1 MPMHLQSGPPG
12 DGWCYARL
20 TACNTIKANDLPH
33 NQMAISTSPI
43 APSRASGQGVFLPL
57 HGRSWPFHGRAGNL
71 LDAAGG
77 QPRRKMRRL
86 HSGIDHCSEPAHAEA
101 RRHLAD
107 IRGGLRAV
115 IIPVRTG
122 IGDPL
127 SRYCGSR
134 SYIPRESGLLQAGR
148 LFGSLGPTTDTNE
161 NISLFITVQ
170 ALCFLDQS
178 RSLRLE
184 GGVTSTKRVG
194 QDRTIDQTHWTGAKT
209 GNHPCSC

>member
-1 MPMHLQSGPPG
+1 M
-12 DGWCYARL
+12 
-20 TACNTIKANDLPH
+20 ANSD
-33 NQMAISTSPI
+33 SPI
-43 APSRASGQGVFLPL
+43 APSVASRKGLRLSICRRRGFFHGLASALLDVAGCQSYRGMPRFLAGISRSTQPTRSEAGHCLAHL
-57 HGRSWPFHGRAGNL
+57 HGSL
-71 LDAAGG
+71 
-77 QPRRKMRRL
+77 
-86 HSGIDHCSEPAHAEA
+86 S
-101 RRHLAD
+101 
-107 IRGGLRAV
+107 AV
-115 IIPVRTG
+115 VIPVRTG

-161 NISLFITVQ
+161 NIGLFIAVQ